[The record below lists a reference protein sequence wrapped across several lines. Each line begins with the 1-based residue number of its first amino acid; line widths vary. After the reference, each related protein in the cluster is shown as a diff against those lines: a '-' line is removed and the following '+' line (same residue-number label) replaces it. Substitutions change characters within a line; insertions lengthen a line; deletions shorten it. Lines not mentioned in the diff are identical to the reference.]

1 MLNQTFWGNTVQDWL
16 IALAVAAAVQ
26 VTVYVVL
33 RFALARLTVFAART
47 ASDVD
52 DLIAE
57 LLEKTKFLVVALVSI
72 WAGSLYLELPET
84 ADEVLGH
91 ILVIGVILQ
100 AAYWANGLITYGLRH
115 YRRTQLDDDPGMVTA
130 LGAIGFIV
138 RVGVLSVFLLMA
150 LANLGI
156 EIGPLIASL
165 GVGGLAVALALQTVL
180 GDLFASLSIVFDKPF
195 EVGDFIRVGDYMGTV
210 EHVGLK
216 TSRVRAL
223 SGEQLVF
230 NNSDLLGARVQNY
243 KRLEE
248 RRISFQIGVTYDTP
262 RERLEEIPGMIREM
276 IESKDQTRF
285 ERCHLMTFGDSALI
299 FDIVFYMLVPD
310 YAVYADVQHAVNL
323 ELIAAFEEKGI
334 EFAYPTQ
341 TLYVHDVGGAAAAEA
356 AKGSPA

>member
-156 EIGPLIASL
+156 EIGPLI
-165 GVGGLAVALALQTVL
+165 
-180 GDLFASLSIVFDKPF
+180 LSIVFDKPF

>member
-1 MLNQTFWGNTVQDWL
+1 MLDQTFWGNSVQDWL
-16 IALAVAAAVQ
+16 IALAVAVAVQ
-26 VTVYVVL
+26 ITVYVVL
-33 RFALARLTVFAART
+33 RFALARFRRLARRT
-47 ASDVD
+47 ANDVD
-52 DLIAE
+52 DLVAE
-57 LLEKTKFLVVALVSI
+57 LLDKTKFVVIALVSI
-72 WAGSLYLELPET
+72 WAGSLYLDLSET
-84 ADEVLGH
+84 ADEILEHV
-91 ILVIGVILQ
+91 LVIGVIVQ
-100 AAYWANGLITYGLRH
+100 GAYWANGLITWGLKH

-150 LANLGI
+150 LTNLGV

-195 EVGDFIRVGDYMGTV
+195 EVGDFIQVGEYRGTV

-262 RERLEEIPGMIREM
+262 RAQLEEIPGMIREM
-276 IESKDQTRF
+276 IESKEQTRF
-285 ERCHLMTFGDSALI
+285 DRCHLMTFGDSALI

-323 ELIAAFEEKGI
+323 ELIAAFEEKSI
-334 EFAYPTQ
+334 DFAYPTQ
-341 TLYVHDVGGAAAAEA
+341 TLYVHDVGGAAPTEVAN
-356 AKGSPA
+356 GSPA